1 MKTFISLIICCFTF
15 LIISSV
21 YSQKGRPGPKIVDID
36 GNSYKTVYIGK
47 QHWMAENLKVSK
59 YNDGTPIPNFYS
71 KDEWYKAPEEEEVPL
86 NDGTGYFTTKT
97 IDKNIGAWCFYDN
110 NAANNAKFGKLYN
123 WYVVGLTQN
132 KNVCPVGWHVPTS
145 LEWLILIKLIT
156 GADIFDAKE
165 NHYLYTRK
173 LQEVGSWELSK
184 YDKQTTNESLFS
196 ARPGG
201 RRYNNYEWE
210 FKENGSRGYWWS
222 SSIGDNY
229 YSPLTVL
236 KLSNNDLVLSTEHE
250 KATGYS
256 VRCLKD

>member
-1 MKTFISLIICCFTF
+1 MKTFILIIFCFTF
-15 LIISSV
+15 LIIPSV

-71 KDEWYKAPEEEEVPL
+71 VEWYKALEHEEVPL
-86 NDGTGYFTTKT
+86 NDGTGHYTVKT

-110 NAANNAKFGKLYN
+110 NASNNAKFGKLYN
-123 WYVVGLTQN
+123 WYVVGLTKNEN

-145 LEWLILIKLIT
+145 SEWRILAKLIT
-156 GADIFDAKE
+156 GPKYE
-165 NHYLYTRK
+165 PGYNSTYTRK
-173 LQEVGSWELSK
+173 MQEVGSWELSK
-184 YDKQTTNESLFS
+184 YDKQLTNESLFS

-201 RRYNNYEWE
+201 YRSENE
-210 FKENGSRGYWWS
+210 FIIDFSWIGLRGFWWS
-222 SSIGDNY
+222 SSMHEEIG
-229 YSPLTVL
+229 STVYFTL
-236 KLSNNDLVLSTEHE
+236 DKNSLNLYIGSKGD
-250 KATGYS
+250 GRS